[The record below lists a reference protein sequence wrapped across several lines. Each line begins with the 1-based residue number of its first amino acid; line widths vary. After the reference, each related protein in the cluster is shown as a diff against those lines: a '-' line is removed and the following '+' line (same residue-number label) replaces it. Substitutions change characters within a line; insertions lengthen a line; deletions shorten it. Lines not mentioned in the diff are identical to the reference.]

1 MQVSDP
7 SVLWNMTIDSNEVNS
22 GLIWTPPGEIVVGGV
37 YLKLFVA
44 NPQWALRSP
53 RTFLADL
60 LDTILAGLQKD
71 GPVHLLS
78 FNFLMPF
85 KQI

>member
-1 MQVSDP
+1 
-7 SVLWNMTIDSNEVNS
+7 MTIDSNEVNS

-71 GPVHLLS
+71 GQVYFPMFKFFKS
-78 FNFLMPF
+78 S
-85 KQI
+85 KQIELIM